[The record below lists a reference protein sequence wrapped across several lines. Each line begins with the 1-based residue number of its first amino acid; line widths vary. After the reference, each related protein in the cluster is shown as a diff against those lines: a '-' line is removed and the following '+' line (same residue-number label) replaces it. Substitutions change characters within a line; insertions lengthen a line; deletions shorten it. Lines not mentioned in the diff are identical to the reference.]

1 MRNVGRHRDVDQ
13 IKAEL
18 RLRFPRYKVDIVH
31 KCYNLRLH
39 ANDFDCRS
47 GDNPQLKPSFF
58 TTNPHVQTFVHE
70 CFRRACLL
78 WAGGHSCIWVV
89 CIGDQITR
97 LSPSIVVSSTLQ
109 AVFQHA
115 GYNSIGPLEL
125 HAGYNSVGL
134 SSSATYAGSAS
145 HTCSVEVERGFHVV
159 CPLTSESLVGVRR

>member
-1 MRNVGRHRDVDQ
+1 MRNAGLHRDVDQ

-31 KCYNLRLH
+31 KCYNFWLH
-39 ANDFDCRS
+39 DNDLDWHS
-47 GDNPQLKPSFF
+47 GDNPQLNQSLF
-58 TTNPHVQTFVHE
+58 THSPAWQEIVHE
-70 CFRRACLL
+70 SFSRVCFL
-78 WAGGHSCIWVV
+78 WAGGQSCIRVV
-89 CIGDQITR
+89 CICDQSTR
-97 LSPSIVVSSTLQ
+97 TSPSIVVSSTLQ

-125 HAGYNSVGL
+125 VSVGL

-159 CPLTSESLVGVRR
+159 CPLTR

>member
-1 MRNVGRHRDVDQ
+1 MRSVGRDLDVDQ

-18 RLRFPRYKVDIVH
+18 RLRFPRCKVDIVH

-39 ANDFDCRS
+39 QNDFDCRS
-47 GDNPQLKPSFF
+47 GDNLQLKPSFF

-78 WAGGHSCIWVV
+78 WAGGHSCIRVV
-89 CIGDQITR
+89 CVGDQITR
-97 LSPSIVVSSTLQ
+97 FSPSIVVSSALQ

-125 HAGYNSVGL
+125 VSVGL
-134 SSSATYAGSAS
+134 SSRATYAGSAS

-159 CPLTSESLVGVRR
+159 CPLTR